1 MQWFAT
7 NFLNGKGEI
16 GVGNASVG
24 LAPIDGRMDFQPNIE
39 ELSSKK
45 VGPLFVSQRVKLLC
59 GGRESYIILVRRNDA
74 SQSRASS

>member
-7 NFLNGKGEI
+7 HFLNGKGEI

-24 LAPIDGRMDFQPNIE
+24 LAPIHGRMDFQPDIE

-45 VGPLFVSQRVKLLC
+45 VGPLFVSQMVRLL
-59 GGRESYIILVRRNDA
+59 GGGGVSSIILIRRNDA
-74 SQSRASS
+74 S